1 MLVTIGVKM
10 YYINKIVGWVASPL
24 GFLFLGLGVAWVIG
38 LKWGR
43 SGSEG
48 SKGEQARNGL
58 AGRLEAKGRLGPIGP
73 RAGLRGERAERGESK
88 PDGACGQVEAMG
100 SEGSEGSSAMVSPS
114 TGQRG
119 ERAESGESKPDGAC
133 GQVEA
138 ERARR
143 IAKGVVGV
151 VLGVVWCLGSGWMT
165 WIVGVPL
172 ERMSGSGCVVEM
184 EKLPE
189 ADAIVLLGG
198 GMGYHEKCG
207 SPEMFS
213 SADRVWMA
221 ARLWKAGKAKRITLS
236 GGGSEKS
243 TKPLLREFGVD
254 ESACVCFEDA
264 RNTEEESHCIKE
276 LGINKILLVT
286 SAWHMPRARMMFER
300 RGFEVIPCPTDFEAS
315 YAWER
320 DVEIGD
326 LFPNAESLWRNAYF
340 IKEWVGLLGYKVL
353 GR

>member
-1 MLVTIGVKM
+1 M
-10 YYINKIVGWVASPL
+10 YYINKIVGWVMSPM
-24 GFLFLGLGVAWVIG
+24 GFLFWGLGVAWVIG
-38 LKWGR
+38 VKWGHL
-43 SGSEG
+43 GPLG
-48 SKGEQARNGL
+48 SK
-58 AGRLEAKGRLGPIGP
+58 
-73 RAGLRGERAERGESK
+73 
-88 PDGACGQVEAMG
+88 
-100 SEGSEGSSAMVSPS
+100 GSEGSSAMVSPR
-114 TGQRG
+114 TGQ
-119 ERAESGESKPDGAC
+119 K
-133 GQVEA
+133 
-138 ERARR
+138 ARR
-143 IAKGVVGV
+143 LAKGVVGV

-172 ERMSGSGCVVEM
+172 ERMSGSGCVVDI

-213 SADRVWMA
+213 GADRVWMA

-254 ESACVCFEDA
+254 ESSCVCFEDA
-264 RNTEEESHCIKE
+264 RNTEEESHRIKE
-276 LGINKILLVT
+276 LGIKKILLVT

-320 DVEIGD
+320 DLEIGD
-326 LFPNAESLWRNAYF
+326 FFPNAESLGRNSYM
-340 IKEWVGLLGYKVL
+340 IKEWVGLLGYWIL
-353 GR
+353 RR